1 MSVTAYHFWSP
12 TCGPCTH
19 IKPAV
24 EALKKDISEV
34 KWVHINIRDD
44 PTGLTVV
51 HNVKVVPTIVVV
63 VKDNT
68 GKTLG
73 SNKASGTD
81 MMAYHRILRGAVKAV
96 SQLP

>member
-12 TCGPCTH
+12 TCRPCTH
-19 IKPAV
+19 IKPAI
-24 EALKKDISEV
+24 EQLKQDIAEV

-44 PTGLTVV
+44 PTGLTIV

-63 VKDNT
+63 VKDNN

-81 MMAYHRILRGAVKAV
+81 MMGYHRMLRGAVKAV
-96 SQLP
+96 SNLP